1 MINQFKQLGYGVLL
15 SAAAALLPACSSDD
29 GHSGHE
35 GTPQQW
41 HVSIPVG
48 GGVSRG
54 VYSPDEGA
62 SLKSKWDDGQ
72 AVVAYSGTAKVGD
85 LTAAGNATGGST
97 LITGDISG
105 SYEVGDVVTLY
116 SPSKLTSPSYAEY
129 AVQDGTI
136 GGISSHDFIWAD
148 VSITQVDATNGI
160 LTTGHAAFRRLQS
173 FTRFIFSAAVQKV
186 VISAEGMSDIT
197 VTADADQTVFYVAL
211 PLEGTRT
218 YSFVCTTA
226 AGEEYTGS
234 RPAELAHGM
243 YYTASV
249 DIASGIGMAVSV
261 IPWGGDEGQN
271 IDATGSPLI
280 F

>member
-1 MINQFKQLGYGVLL
+1 MTKQFKQFGCGVLLL
-15 SAAAALLPACSSDD
+15 SAALLQACSSADEP
-29 GHSGHE
+29 GVRNAS
-35 GTPQQW
+35 PQQW

-48 GGVSRG
+48 GEATRS
-54 VYSPDEGA
+54 VYSPDDGA
-62 SLKSKWDDGQ
+62 TLKSMWNAGQ
-72 AVVAYSGTAKVGD
+72 AVTAYSGDTKVGD
-85 LTAAGNATGGST
+85 LTATANATGGST

-116 SPSKLTSPSYAEY
+116 SPSKLTSPAYAEY
-129 AVQDGTI
+129 AVQDGTVS
-136 GGISSHDFIWAD
+136 GISGLDYIWSE

-234 RPAELAHGM
+234 KPGDLAHGM

-249 DIASGIGMAVSV
+249 NIASGIGMAVSV
-261 IPWGGDEGQN
+261 VPWGGNEGRN
-271 IDATGSPLI
+271 IIDATGSPLK